1 MSGRLGPVPLAGGD
15 HRVLLL
21 VEDRVR
27 VLDGLRPFRE
37 QASRDGRTVRVDV
50 DPVDL

>member
-1 MSGRLGPVPLAGGD
+1 MTD
-15 HRVLLL
+15 HAAPTP
-21 VEDRVR
+21 EA

-37 QASRDGRTVRVDV
+37 QASRDGTPVRVDV